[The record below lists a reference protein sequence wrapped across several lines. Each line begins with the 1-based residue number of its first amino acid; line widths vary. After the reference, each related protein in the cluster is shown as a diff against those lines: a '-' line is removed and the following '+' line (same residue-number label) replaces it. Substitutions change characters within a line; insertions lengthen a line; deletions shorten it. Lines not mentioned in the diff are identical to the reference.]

1 MLIVMNAVLD
11 VLRHFVGKIGDY
23 ESAFVLRSRRRFVKH
38 MAEGDTDAAVA
49 EMESCLKRLQKARVH
64 RRARQGD
71 DAAGYAGGGSSAGPE
86 GAHAVDGGGRNP
98 SLSDRGGGLAPGVR
112 GEG

>member
-23 ESAFVLRSRRRFVKH
+23 ESAFVLQSRRRFVKH

-49 EMESCLKRLQKARVH
+49 EMESCLKRLQKGYLSRIEPSKDQKKAPTGT
-64 RRARQGD
+64 RRKALKVSR
-71 DAAGYAGGGSSAGPE
+71 
-86 GAHAVDGGGRNP
+86 
-98 SLSDRGGGLAPGVR
+98 
-112 GEG
+112 